1 MDKPETKGRV
11 KALSELVNKI
21 DKAIPED
28 ATHLDV
34 LDALCIILGNQ
45 CVYTR
50 KIGMNKHTY
59 FEILCDKLAKA
70 IFVAEITK

>member
-1 MDKPETKGRV
+1 MNKSETKRRV
-11 KALSELVNKI
+11 KALSELVTKI
-21 DKAIPED
+21 DDAIPKD
-28 ATHLDV
+28 ASHLDV

-59 FEILCDKLAKA
+59 FEMLSDKLARA
-70 IFVAEITK
+70 ISVAEIIK